1 MARVRGFGRR
11 EEVALG
17 AIAAELDEP
26 ATLDLGLDALGG
38 HHHAE
43 RVRHV
48 DGRRHDRVVGRAL
61 AEPGDECLVDLEL
74 VERVA
79 AEVGE

>member
-1 MARVRGFGRR
+1 MRRFGRR

-17 AIAAELDEP
+17 AIAAELEEP
-26 ATLDLGLDALGG
+26 ETLDLGLDALGG
-38 HHHAE
+38 DHHAE

-48 DGRRHDRVVGRAL
+48 DGRGHDRVVGRAL
-61 AEPGDECLVDLEL
+61 AEPGDECPIDLEL

-79 AEVGE
+79 PEVGE